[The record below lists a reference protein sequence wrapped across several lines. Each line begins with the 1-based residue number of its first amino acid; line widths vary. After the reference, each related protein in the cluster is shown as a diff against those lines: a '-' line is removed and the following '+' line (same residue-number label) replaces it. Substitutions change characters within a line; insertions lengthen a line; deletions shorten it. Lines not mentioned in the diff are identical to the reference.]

1 MERKAQIERT
11 TGETNISLQLNLDGS
26 GSSKICTEI
35 GFFDHML
42 NLWVKHGNF
51 DLELCAHGDLCVDYH
66 HTVEDIGICLGQAV
80 KQCLGDK
87 AGINRYGHVFVP
99 MDEALALVVL
109 DYSGRGHLEFDATF
123 PSQKV
128 GEFDTELVEEFL
140 RALAVNGGITLHV
153 RMLSGRN
160 THHMI
165 EALFKGLGRAM
176 RQAAAADGQITGIPS
191 TKGTL

>member
-1 MERKAQIERT
+1 MERKAQIDRT

-35 GFFDHML
+35 GFFDHMI

-51 DLELCAHGDLCVDYH
+51 DLELRAHGDLCVDCH

-87 AGINRYGHVFVP
+87 AGITRYGHVFVP

-109 DYSGRGHLEFDATF
+109 DYSGRGHLEFDAAF
-123 PSQKV
+123 PSQQV

-165 EALFKGLGRAM
+165 EAIFKALGRAM
-176 RQAAAADGQITGIPS
+176 RQAAAADGQITGVPS